1 MVQDKNRQKIK
12 VIVDPDLQDLIPGF
26 LQNRWNDV
34 SKLHGATEV
43 DDFETICTLGH
54 RMRGDGGGY
63 GFAMIS
69 EIGHAIEDAAKG
81 KDLVEIRRLVDELQR
96 YLDCVEVIY
105 E

>member
-1 MVQDKNRQKIK
+1 MVQGESRQKIK

-26 LQNRWNDV
+26 LQNRRNDV
-34 SKLHGATEV
+34 SKLQGATQV
-43 DDFETICTLGH
+43 ADFETICTLGH

-69 EIGHAIEDAAKG
+69 EIGHSIEDAAKE
-81 KDLVEIRRLVDELQR
+81 KDVVEIRRLVDELQR
-96 YLDCVEVIY
+96 YLDCVEVTY

>member
-26 LQNRWNDV
+26 LQNRRNDV
-34 SKLHGATEV
+34 SKLRGATEV

-81 KDLVEIRRLVDELQR
+81 KDLVEIRRLVGELQR
-96 YLDCVEVIY
+96 YLDCVEVTY
-105 E
+105 G